1 MAAVKNRA
9 ARDVQNEP
17 QNFRV
22 KKDEFE
28 FGGMIPDGDAG
39 SLPPNRPRLLV
50 NARLRGGHI
59 VPRAGQS
66 QFADLSAGGKVR
78 GLYDFQL
85 GTKKRLMIVGDGCPS
100 ISNSIGFYV
109 GSKDVEQVP
118 PIQAAVYYNASTVG
132 VHLSKHGDFL
142 YIGQDENLR
151 IWQTIDPAY
160 GETGLSLSGIS
171 QDILVYT
178 LETPYTA
185 ISALGG
191 YEFAGMLFIGA
202 DGGAMASA
210 VKTWDGKTIRDDL
223 VAVDPPSGFGEYREL
238 LVMGFLTT
246 NEIQVRNVAG
256 TWTSVIPGSGTCSF
270 HEGKSYRDRFYI
282 TTLGEDLFV
291 FDGTMLTQIDAAT
304 SGVGAGSITYGIESF
319 DGLLFIAYTTAGG
332 EAKLASFDGTSW
344 NPDYKNFTNQFP
356 DCNAAR
362 PLRAYRGGLT
372 VGVIE
377 TNIDSGT
384 RGTLYSSAQSDIA
397 GDWVRSEPGATG
409 QGSINDFV
417 VF

>member
-1 MAAVKNRA
+1 MAATKNPA
-9 ARDVQNEP
+9 ARDVQNRP

-39 SLPPNRPRLLV
+39 QLPPNRPRLLV

-66 QFADLSAGGKVR
+66 QFASLGGKVR
-78 GLYDFQL
+78 GLFDFQL
-85 GTKKRLMIVGDGCPS
+85 GTKRRLMIVGDGCPDL
-100 ISNSIGFYV
+100 SNSVGFYL
-109 GSKDVEQVP
+109 GSKDNEQVI
-118 PIQAAVYYNASTVG
+118 PIQPAVYYDASTVG

-142 YIGQDENLR
+142 YIGQDANLR
-151 IWQTIDPAY
+151 VWQTIDPPF

-171 QDILVYT
+171 QDILIYT

-185 ISALGG
+185 ISAIGG
-191 YEFAGMLFIGA
+191 YEFAGLLFIGA
-202 DGGAMASA
+202 NGGAGASA
-210 VKTWDGKTIRDDL
+210 AKTFDGKTIRDDL
-223 VAVDPPSGFGEYREL
+223 VAIDPPSGFGEYREL
-238 LVMGFLTT
+238 LIMGFRTGT
-246 NEIQVRNVAG
+246 NAIKTRNVSGSWSTIAPGAG
-256 TWTSVIPGSGTCSF
+256 TCTF

-291 FDGTMLTQIDAAT
+291 FNGTTLTRINAAT
-304 SGVGAGSITYGIESF
+304 SGVGAGSITYGIEAF
-319 DGLLFIAYTTAGG
+319 NGLLYIAYTTAAGV
-332 EAKLASFDGTSW
+332 AKLATFDGTTW
-344 NPDYKNFTNQFP
+344 DPDHKIFTDQFH

-372 VGVIE
+372 VGVLE
-377 TNIDSGT
+377 FNIATGT
-384 RGTLYSSAQSDIA
+384 RGTLYASPQSDTA
-397 GDWVRSEPGATG
+397 GTWVRSAPGTTN
-409 QGSINDFV
+409 QGSINEFV